1 MSINGPLVRILCLLL
16 GIVNEIGFT
25 NECLI
30 FSSLLIVYIGL
41 YGHKYWTA
49 GSKVYQL
56 FQARGW
62 SVILNDQLLVSR
74 SLGMMQFFIGLISGG
89 VSIVLGLVVLGL
101 SVSPLATFF
110 IGWLL
115 GMVLSS
121 ILLQLVTST
130 VQTVVVYFA
139 EAPSELQHNC
149 PPG

>member
-25 NECLI
+25 NKCLI

-41 YGHKYWTA
+41 YGYEYWMA

-62 SVILNDQLLVSR
+62 SVILNDQLLSR

-110 IGWLL
+110 YPMAARYGLVKYFVAIGDK
-115 GMVLSS
+115 
-121 ILLQLVTST
+121 
-130 VQTVVVYFA
+130 Y
-139 EAPSELQHNC
+139 C
-149 PPG
+149 PNGSRMLCGSAQRIAT

>member
-41 YGHKYWTA
+41 YGYKYWTA

-62 SVILNDQLLVSR
+62 SVILNDQLVSR
-74 SLGMMQFFIGLISGG
+74 SLGMMQFFIGLISGC

>member
-30 FSSLLIVYIGL
+30 FSFLLIVYIGL
-41 YGHKYWTA
+41 YGYKYWTA

-62 SVILNDQLLVSR
+62 SIILNDQLVSR

-139 EAPSELQHNC
+139 EAPSELQDNC

>member
-30 FSSLLIVYIGL
+30 FSFLLIVYIGL
-41 YGHKYWTA
+41 YGYKYWTA

-62 SVILNDQLLVSR
+62 SIILNDQLVSR

>member
-41 YGHKYWTA
+41 YGYEYWTA

-62 SVILNDQLLVSR
+62 SVILNDQLVSR